1 MTVRNLDRL
10 FDPSSI
16 ALIGGSRRERSV
28 GQLLA
33 RNLVSGGFEGAIW
46 PVHPAAAAIEG
57 RPAYK
62 DVAALPKPPDLA
74 VIATPPDS
82 VPGLIGELAERG
94 TKAAVVISAGF
105 GEGGSEGGAARRQA
119 MLDAA
124 APHLL
129 RINGPNCV
137 GILVPGIG
145 LNASFAHIAPQPGDV
160 AFVTQSGAMVTSML
174 DWTAPRGIGFSHIVS
189 LGDMADVDFGDVLDY
204 LAADWDTRS
213 ILLYIEAVTHARKF
227 MSALRA
233 AARTKRVIVIKGGRH
248 AESAKAAASHTGAL
262 AGSDAVYDAAFRR
275 AGALRVFSLE
285 ELFDAAET
293 LAARRSV
300 GGDRLAILTN
310 GGGLGVLATDALVD
324 QGGRLAE
331 LAPETVEALDAC
343 LPPTWSHGNP
353 VDIIGDADSARYDA
367 ALEALLRDRNSD
379 AFLVM
384 NCPVAVAD
392 SGKAAQATATRISA
406 GDRPVFTAWLGE
418 AAVSAARRTF
428 AENGI
433 PTYESPERA
442 VRAFMHLVRYRRG
455 QDMLMQTPPSLP
467 DEGPPDR
474 ETAKD
479 IVVRALA
486 EKREWLSEPEAKAVL
501 AAYGIPVVETREAAD
516 LDAAAAAAAEIGY
529 PVAVKI
535 LSPDI
540 THKSD
545 VGGVQLDIKDEAQ
558 LRRRA
563 EAMRERIGEL
573 KPDAR
578 ISGFTVQRTSRRPGA
593 HELILGMVEDAQ
605 FGPAILFGQGGTAVE
620 VLRDKALGLP
630 PLNLALARAL
640 MAETRVHRLL
650 EGYRAEAPAKL
661 EEIALCLVR
670 LAQLAGDRAEIAEID
685 VNPLLADS
693 QGVVALDARMRVRP
707 TARSGTERLAI
718 RPYPRELESAAEL
731 TDGSRVR
738 LRPIRPEDEP
748 ALREAFKKLTPQDV
762 RFRFFTVMGA
772 LSHELAARLT
782 QIDYDREM
790 ALLAA
795 PEGDPRDLWGVVRLA
810 ADPDIETAEFAL
822 VVRSDRQNLGL
833 GRLLLGQL
841 IAYAR
846 RRGITRLWGG
856 VMRENRGMRELVA
869 NLGFSLSED
878 SETGETVTATLDLG
892 RKDPPD

>member
-10 FDPSSI
+10 FHPSSVT
-16 ALIGGSRRERSV
+16 LIGASRRERSV

-33 RNLVSGGFEGAIW
+33 RNLIAGGFEGPVW
-46 PVHPAAAAIEG
+46 PIHREAESIEG
-57 RPAYK
+57 VPAFK
-62 DVAALPKPPDLA
+62 SVAELPGTPDLA

-105 GEGGSEGGAARRQA
+105 GEGGNEAGQARRQA
-119 MLDAA
+119 MLEAA
-124 APHLL
+124 EPHLL

-137 GILVPGIG
+137 GVLVPGIG
-145 LNASFAHIAPQPGDV
+145 LNASFSHIAPQAGDV

-204 LAADWDTRS
+204 LAADPETRS
-213 ILLYIEAVTHARKF
+213 ILLYIEAVTNARKF

-248 AESAKAAASHTGAL
+248 AESAKAATSHTGAL

-293 LAARRSV
+293 LASRRSV
-300 GGDRLAILTN
+300 AGDRLAILTN
-310 GGGLGVLATDALVD
+310 GGGLGVLATDALID
-324 QGGRLAE
+324 KGGRLAE
-331 LAPETVEALDAC
+331 LQPQTMAALDAC

-353 VDIIGDADSARYDA
+353 VDIIGDADAARYDA

-392 SGKAAQATATRISA
+392 SGAAAKTAAAQVAASE
-406 GDRPVFTAWLGE
+406 RPVFTAWLGE
-418 AAVSAARRTF
+418 AAAQEARQTF
-428 AENGI
+428 AEKHI

-467 DEGPPDR
+467 EDGQPDR
-474 ETAKD
+474 EAAEA
-479 IVVRALA
+479 IVARVLD
-486 EKREWLSEPEAKAVL
+486 EGREWLSEPEAKAVL

-516 LDAAAAAAAEIGY
+516 LEAAAAAADEIGY

-563 EAMRERIGEL
+563 EAMREQVGEL
-573 KPDAR
+573 KPEAR
-578 ISGFTVQRTSRRPGA
+578 IAGFTVQKMSRRPGA

-630 PLNLALARAL
+630 PLNLALAREL
-640 MAETRVHRLL
+640 MAETRVYRLL
-650 EGYRAEAPAKL
+650 EGYRDEPAAKI
-661 EEIALCLVR
+661 EEIALCLVK
-670 LAQLAGDRAEIAEID
+670 LAQLAGDIAEIVEVD

-693 QGVVALDARMRVRP
+693 RGVVALDARMRVR
-707 TARSGTERLAI
+707 RSQHRGTERLAI
-718 RPYPRELESAAEL
+718 RPYPRELESDATLA
-731 TDGSRVR
+731 DASKVH

-748 ALREAFKKLTPQDV
+748 ALRAAFKKLTPRDV
-762 RFRFFTVMGA
+762 RFRFFTVMGE

-782 QIDYDREM
+782 QIDYDREI
-790 ALLAA
+790 ALVAT
-795 PEGDPRDLWGVVRLA
+795 PENDAGNIWGVVRLA
-810 ADPDIETAEFAL
+810 ADPDLESAEFAV
-822 VVRSDRQNLGL
+822 VVRSDKQNIGL
-833 GRLLLGQL
+833 GRLLMRQL
-841 IAYAR
+841 IDYAR
-846 RRGITRLWGG
+846 RRGIGRLWGG
-856 VMRENRGMRELVA
+856 VMRENRNMRELVA
-869 NLGFSLSED
+869 ALGFEIED
-878 SETGETVTATLDLG
+878 DPDNGQTVKAVMALAPEARRD
-892 RKDPPD
+892 